1 MKKVVPFKK
10 EVVFDT
16 NIDEINS
23 ISLEYEISKKESNLI
38 SGKFIVSGDY
48 KMTSTGS
55 NLDAFNYELPFNIN
69 IDKKYDID
77 GAEIDIND
85 FYYEVVDNKILS
97 INIELVLD
105 KIEEMFVNDAYNK
118 EETMDRCIEP
128 EGNASENMDKQEAF
142 LEEVNENVAGD
153 KIKSLFDNLDA
164 DENYS
169 TYKIHIVRENDTIES
184 IMVDYE
190 ITKESLGEYN
200 NLSDIKIG
208 DKLIIPANES

>member
-1 MKKVVPFKK
+1 MKKIVPFKK
-10 EVVFDT
+10 DFIFDT

-23 ISLEYEISKKESNLI
+23 ISLEYEISEKSNNLI
-38 SGKFIVSGDY
+38 SGKFIISGDY

-77 GAEIDIND
+77 SADIDIND

-97 INIELVLD
+97 INIELVID
-105 KIEEMFVNDAYNK
+105 KIEDILVNDTENK
-118 EETMDRCIEP
+118 EEVMDRCIEP
-128 EGNASENMDKQEAF
+128 EDNTLESMSKQEEF

-153 KIKSLFDNLDA
+153 NFKTLFDNLDG
-164 DENYS
+164 DESYS
-169 TYKIHIVRENDTIES
+169 TYKIHIIRENDTIES
-184 IMVDYE
+184 IIMDYE

-208 DKLIIPANES
+208 DKLIIPADEN